1 MSAGS
6 VLRNT
11 NIEKYEQYVLVA
23 LNKNYKLW
31 ETISGVLCYD
41 ANKHKYINEF
51 NDTFHYIIFRAM
63 LLWRNETKADK
74 DSFAPISSLN
84 LSVSILLL
92 SKKEPALVDTD
103 RIEDIKKLWDEI
115 NSSITEKEASS
126 IVRDDWTLWLSSL
139 RSLAAVINIK
149 RTDGLAAE
157 QVLTDL
163 IRQRQALTEAAD
175 DDGFDTVEEV
185 ADKSPE
191 APIERFSL
199 SPTTWS
205 TLNHALGGGFG
216 RGEHT
221 IIISPS
227 GGGKTVMACQIA
239 AELAYSDRN
248 VLFVSTE
255 EPLSK
260 LLPRFVTMMSFLRP
274 NPEERIPYDQI
285 RYKSNFKDYLP
296 EDKYKVAK
304 EICSQLNKHFLFK
317 DWTGS
322 KSENKV
328 GANFKQYRIEDLD
341 IDVKK
346 AIEYFSAKGQSLDM
360 VIFDWLGATLSQNV
374 SDSSQLRLI
383 YNNAASFMRD
393 LAVKYNI
400 ATISL
405 AQTSADAAKKTYIDN
420 TCIAE
425 SKNLHL
431 LAHAALGISHIAN
444 NNVRDG
450 EVGSSFKER
459 QCFNLFKSR
468 GGQAQTFWMKENF
481 GYQRYDK

>member
-6 VLRNT
+6 VLRNKD
-11 NIEKYEQYVLVA
+11 IEKYEQYVLVA
-23 LNKNYKLW
+23 INKNYKLW
-31 ETISGVLCYD
+31 DTISGVLCYD
-41 ANKHKYINEF
+41 TNKRSYINEF
-51 NDTFHYIIFRAM
+51 TDTYHYIIFRSM
-63 LLWRNETKADK
+63 LLWRNETKVDK
-74 DSFAPISSLN
+74 DSFTPMSSLN
-84 LSVSILLL
+84 LSVAILLL
-92 SKKEPALVDTD
+92 SKKEPELVDTD
-103 RIEDIKKLWDEI
+103 RIEEIKKLWNDI
-115 NSSITEKEASS
+115 NSSITEKEAVSLIS
-126 IVRDDWTLWLSSL
+126 DDWALWLSSL
-139 RSLAAVINIK
+139 RALSAVRNIV
-149 RTDGLAAE
+149 RTDGLAAD

-163 IRQRQALTEAAD
+163 IRQRQELTEASN
-175 DDGFDTVEEV
+175 DDGFDTIEEV
-185 ADKSPE
+185 ADKKPE
-191 APIERFSL
+191 VPIERFSL

-221 IIISPS
+221 LIISPS

-239 AELAYSDRN
+239 AELSYSDRN

-296 EDKYKVAK
+296 EDKYKVAR

-317 DWTGS
+317 DWTGT
-322 KSENKV
+322 KSENRVWAKL
-328 GANFKQYRIEDLD
+328 KQYKIEDLD

-346 AIEYFSAKGQSLDM
+346 AIEYFASKNQTLDM

-383 YNNAASFMRD
+383 YNNAAAFMKD
-393 LAVKYNI
+393 LAVKYNV

-420 TCIAE
+420 TCMAE

-444 NNVRDG
+444 NNVKDG